1 MNDTTTANSAA
12 PTQADKPAKKEDS
25 FPVFVLKLA
34 VVILLFRSF
43 IFAPFYIPSESMLP
57 RLVNGDYLLLAKWP

>member
-1 MNDTTTANSAA
+1 MNDNTTANSAA
-12 PTQADKPAKKEDS
+12 PAEAEESTQKEDS
-25 FPVFVLKLA
+25 FFVFVIKLVL
-34 VVILLFRSF
+34 VVVAFRSF